1 MFKFGRTSRFEA
13 ERTVQKIASNA
24 QQFFG
29 FSARTAL
36 KESGDATAEAN
47 TMFATRVA
55 NRVSLKGLSLWT
67 GFFYAMALYSSEYFS
82 KRFLMYKE
90 ICSAVLVSPSEKF
103 RLRSSSILLIL

>member
-1 MFKFGRTSRFEA
+1 MRFEA

-24 QQFFG
+24 QQFLG
-29 FSARTAL
+29 FSARRAL

-55 NRVSLKGLSLWT
+55 NRVSLIIKVVPPSMT
-67 GFFYAMALYSSEYFS
+67 FFYAMALYSSEYFS

-90 ICSAVLVSPSEKF
+90 ICSAVLVSPSEKS